1 MGFLLSVVTQ
11 DAVYHF
17 LRPFSLV
24 VVFYL
29 PAVRSDTGSDDMD
42 VGVVGVIMGV
52 GKQRLTFFHIAHLF
66 EIPMSKL
73 QHFGFR
79 HLMSLAGE
87 GDMEL
92 RFLNP
97 VVPGGVFH
105 EVTDQFIRG
114 GFTECSQCAKV
125 FHLKQSCRSFRDFSF
140 IVTDSMEV
148 RAAG

>member
-1 MGFLLSVVTQ
+1 M
-11 DAVYHF
+11 
-17 LRPFSLV
+17 
-24 VVFYL
+24 FYL
-29 PAVRSDTGSDDMD
+29 PAVWGDTGSDDMD
-42 VGVVGVIMGV
+42 VGVVSVIMGV
-52 GKQRLTFFHIAHLF
+52 GKQGLSFFHVAHLF
-66 EIPMSKL
+66 EVLVGEL

-79 HLMSLAGE
+79 HFMSLAGE

-114 GFTECSQCAKV
+114 GLTECTECAEV

-140 IVTDSMEV
+140 IVTDGMEV